1 MKKSSFVILLIIVP
15 ILSVI
20 PVKIITEIANEK
32 LESYFKESDRKKLL
46 ELINEANK
54 ITPRMIDDET
64 RADSVVLEN
73 NNVVYRYTIVN
84 FNSHEITYNNLK
96 DALSGKLNEI
106 CSDELMLWLANRNMG
121 MRYTYYGK
129 DGLRI
134 SYIDIDKRT
143 CGIK

>member
-1 MKKSSFVILLIIVP
+1 MKKSSFALFLIVASILLLI
-15 ILSVI
+15 SSKVI
-20 PVKIITEIANEK
+20 TKIANEK
-32 LESYFKESDRKKLL
+32 IESYLKESDRQELL

-84 FNSHEITYNNLK
+84 FNSNEITYNNLK
-96 DALSGKLNEI
+96 DALSGKLKEI
-106 CSDELMLWLANRNMG
+106 CSDKLMLWLAKRNMG